1 MPKKAGR
8 VAFVL
13 KGDYSNDTS
22 YTKLDLVSYNGKSY
36 ACKQPATGILPTNT
50 TYWQLMSDPDGGIE
64 VTTMP
69 TASAELVGH
78 VRIYIG
84 QTTATYTS
92 GQSYQCIEDPE
103 NAGVYIW
110 EPTASKVTVDNV
122 TIQENASGQLETV
135 VKIWNGSSADWK
147 VLSLAEKSKWNI
159 VNITDD
165 ADDTSTIETQ
175 IQALTNS
182 VNTNTGNIADN
193 ANDIQTLTN
202 TVNTNSDNIA
212 DNNDEYDSNHN
223 YAVGEYCISPDDGTL
238 QKCAVAT
245 SGGSWATVKDTCFT
259 KDSLANAVKALNSD
273 LSEKLDKSTSLL
285 TGFKSSGDCNLFESW
300 SAYHCSSNVSNVPL
314 SGSWAMI
321 FTIWTFGP
329 YNKMQIGITV
339 GSTKKMYFRFYDLA
353 SWTSWIAT

>member
-1 MPKKAGR
+1 
-8 VAFVL
+8 
-13 KGDYSNDTS
+13 
-22 YTKLDLVSYNGKSY
+22 
-36 ACKQPATGILPTNT
+36 
-50 TYWQLMSDPDGGIE
+50 MSSIE

-69 TASAELVGH
+69 TASAELANK

-84 QTTATYTS
+84 QTTSTYTS

-135 VKIWNGSSADWK
+135 VKIWNGSSAEWEA
-147 VLSLAEKSKWNI
+147 LSSAEKSKWTVI
-159 VNITDD
+159 NITDD
-165 ADDTSTIETQ
+165 ADDTSTIEAR

-212 DNNDEYDSNHN
+212 NNNDEYDSNHN

-238 QKCAVAT
+238 QKCIVAT
-245 SGGSWATVKDTCFT
+245 SGGSWTTVKDTCFV
-259 KDSLANAVKALNSD
+259 KDSLANAVKTLNSGLSAKIVIAYYHVTTTTGYAIID
-273 LSEKLDKSTSLL
+273 LPP
-285 TGFKSSGDCNLFESW
+285 G
-300 SAYHCSSNVSNVPL
+300 VSFYTHALCVQPL
-314 SGSWAMI
+314 
-321 FTIWTFGP
+321 
-329 YNKMQIGITV
+329 YV
-339 GSTKKMYFRFYDLA
+339 GSGAPVGYTVTMQPNQTNKLNCYIRVPSDTTLPPDGSPFEFYLCC
-353 SWTSWIAT
+353 IKR

>member
-1 MPKKAGR
+1 
-8 VAFVL
+8 
-13 KGDYSNDTS
+13 
-22 YTKLDLVSYNGKSY
+22 
-36 ACKQPATGILPTNT
+36 
-50 TYWQLMSDPDGGIE
+50 MSDPDGGIE

-84 QTTATYTS
+84 QTTSTYTS

-135 VKIWNGSSADWK
+135 SKIWTGTSAEWE
-147 VLSLAEKSKWNI
+147 VLSSAEKSKWTVI
-159 VNITDD
+159 NITDD
-165 ADDTSTIETQ
+165 ADDTSTIETR

-212 DNNDEYDSNHN
+212 NDNDEYNPNHN
-223 YAVGEYCISPDDGTL
+223 YVVGEYCISPDDGTL
-238 QKCAVAT
+238 QKCVVAT

-259 KDSLANAVKALNSD
+259 VDTLTNVVKTLNNDLTGLLNYVDVDVSNILVNHFENNTYYSDRISVPISNDKEAIAVHPVGAWTIGVYPILRNNSQIT
-273 LSEKLDKSTSLL
+273 LMSSTSL
-285 TGFKSSGDCNLFESW
+285 TMPASRAIRVIYTKIS
-300 SAYHCSSNVSNVPL
+300 YL
-314 SGSWAMI
+314 S
-321 FTIWTFGP
+321 
-329 YNKMQIGITV
+329 
-339 GSTKKMYFRFYDLA
+339 
-353 SWTSWIAT
+353 